1 MLNTLKKCT
10 FDEIK
15 HLIPNES
22 FYHSTNDRLF
32 LLSEGHLTLSEHLD
46 LDKVSEQ
53 YCAIII
59 QGNLTAKNIYNE
71 ETDGSC
77 GLIVLGNLT
86 ADNIV
91 VGGQEIFV
99 NKNLTV
105 NELYWGDYNHGD
117 LKVNGKVKSKVFMAT
132 DYGFDHGRFIDG
144 DNVNIAHLFCEYN
157 DDEEYF
163 FEKVCSVFDENA
175 INQDETN
182 WQYVINKDVIFD
194 YLQNGQSIINDD
206 KTIKAKFKK
215 LTTTMFFE
223 NDEFSVQNLKIIQDN
238 FHYMINECDEDWRCA
253 TFWLD
258 DNVRWYLV
266 KNKTYPQFLLNIN
279 GEDFGIF
286 IEFINDD
293 EIVSVDL
300 SRDFSYDNVEPLD
313 KAKHKKEYKFFEKYW
328 KKGLKDF
335 TKAIK
340 VRKQFVAKVNKESFF
355 EILNNEDIQKIY
367 QKDKDKDGVLRIQ
380 GHRFKMTEN
389 SISVTDYADES
400 WVYYEWREDFG
411 RVVVYDH
418 ADGEPLEETE
428 WHFCNVQH
436 YKIVRELF
444 SELGLNFA
452 TYEFYKDL

>member
-1 MLNTLKKCT
+1 MLNNLKECT
-10 FDEIK
+10 FDEVK
-15 HLIPNES
+15 HLIPSES

-32 LLSEGHLTLSEHLD
+32 LLSESHLTLSEHLN
-46 LDKVSEQ
+46 LDELFND

-59 QGNLTAKNIYNE
+59 QGDLTAKNIYNE
-71 ETDGSC
+71 ETDGSS
-77 GLIVLGNLT
+77 GLIVLGHLI

-105 NELYWGDYNHGD
+105 NELYWGDYNHGE
-117 LKVNGKVKSKVFMAT
+117 LVVNGKIKAKVFMAT
-132 DYGFDHGRFIDG
+132 DYGFDNERFIDG
-144 DNVNIAHLFCEYN
+144 DNVNIKHLFCEYN

-163 FEKVCSVFDENA
+163 FEKVCSIFDENA
-175 INQDETN
+175 INQDEIN

-194 YLQNGQSIINDD
+194 YLQNGQSVINDD

-238 FHYMINECDEDWRCA
+238 FHYMIDECDEDWRCA

-313 KAKHKKEYKFFEKYW
+313 KTKHKKEYKFFEKYW
-328 KKGLKDF
+328 KMGLKDF
-335 TKAIK
+335 TKAIQTLK
-340 VRKQFVAKVNKESFF
+340 KFVTKVNKESFF
-355 EILNNEDIQKIY
+355 DILHHEDIQNIY
-367 QKDKDKDGVLRIQ
+367 QKNKDKNGILHIR
-380 GHRFKMTEN
+380 GHQFKMTEN
-389 SISVTDYADES
+389 RISMTDYVDDT
-400 WVYYEWREDFG
+400 WVNYEWREDFG
-411 RVVVYDH
+411 RVVVGVNCD
-418 ADGEPLEETE
+418 ENESIVQTE
-428 WHFCNVQH
+428 KHFCDAQH
-436 YKIVRELF
+436 YKIAAELF
-444 SELGLNFA
+444 SELKMNLVL
-452 TYEFYKDL
+452 YDFYK